1 MPCAAVPFVRQ
12 CVRARMHLR
21 DGPKVHLKAAAL
33 DAVEAAER
41 DLRTQLTA
49 LRMEHSQV
57 LRRCG

>member
-1 MPCAAVPFVRQ
+1 MCDSA

-21 DGPKVHLKAAAL
+21 DGAKVHLKAAAL
-33 DAVEAAER
+33 EAVEAAER